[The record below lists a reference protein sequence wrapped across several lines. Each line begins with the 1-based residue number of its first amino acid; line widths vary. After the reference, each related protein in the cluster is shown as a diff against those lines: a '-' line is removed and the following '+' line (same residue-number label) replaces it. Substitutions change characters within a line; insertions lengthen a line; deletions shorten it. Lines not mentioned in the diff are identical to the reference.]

1 VPESSPSPATPAAN
15 APPPL
20 VPTPDTNL
28 LLAEKFFVEGR
39 IAAAKGDHAAACAR
53 FEASRRL
60 DPRAVGTVLNIAICS
75 EALARYATA
84 ARLYHEVIDRD
95 RAQGTRQDRIKYAE
109 SRLTFVEPKISTLRV
124 LVPDDVPDPGFEII
138 VDGVVLE
145 HDSWNRALPIDGG
158 AHVVESTAPKK
169 RRQRRTVQVGLDHAE
184 KEVTLT
190 PLENEP
196 KPTKNLGLIVGS
208 AGLGALAIAGGLG
221 IWQWADCG
229 GLLVDTCKK
238 LNHASDADASS
249 TKENLQVRA
258 RIVDVAA
265 GVGVIGLGIGTYL
278 YLSSPKPGTS
288 VTVIPDASAS
298 GGGLRVNARF

>member
-208 AGLGALAIAGGLG
+208 AGLG
-221 IWQWADCG
+221 G